1 MISNL
6 EAAVLRL
13 KRGDSPW
20 FRTLRK
26 VHRFCVSANLPVPGA
41 LKPLGR
47 FVYNLQLFAR
57 GAIKR
62 VCAFVCLQPL
72 FRSRCDSLGE
82 RLSLIALP
90 RVVGHASILI
100 GDDVRLSGTLGIVSG
115 RTFDKPV
122 LRIGNRVF
130 LGHDVEISCN
140 REIVIEDDVMVAG
153 CCRISDNDGHSVDME
168 RRIRGLPPEKSEVH
182 PVRIC
187 RGAWIGFRSFILK
200 GVTVGEGAVIGA
212 NSVVTRDVPPLRG
225 LLDFVA
231 LPSAYA
237 LGYYYVAAARLGRG
251 SSRSSVRFRT

>member
-1 MISNL
+1 MISTF
-6 EAAVLRL
+6 ETAVLRL
-13 KRGDSPW
+13 KRGDGRSYQ
-20 FRTLRK
+20 FLRK
-26 VHRFCVSANLPVPGA
+26 VHRYCVSVNLPVPEVV
-41 LKPLGR
+41 KPLGR
-47 FVYNLQLFAR
+47 LIYNLQLYAR
-57 GAIKR
+57 GACKR

-72 FRSRCDSLGE
+72 FRSRCDSVGE

-90 RVVGHASILI
+90 RVVGHASIVI

-122 LRIGNRVF
+122 LNIGDRVF

-168 RRIRGLPPEKSEVH
+168 RRIKGLPPEASEVH

-200 GVTVGEGAVIGA
+200 GVTVGEGAVVGA
-212 NSVVTRDVPPLRG
+212 NSVVTRDVPPHTV
-225 LLDFVA
+225 VA
-231 LPSAYA
+231 GSPARVVMSIPDQEIRIELN
-237 LGYYYVAAARLGRG
+237 VREREAA
-251 SSRSSVRFRT
+251 